1 MTTPVWVLLGF
12 SGWTLLILLLA
23 VGWYRW
29 SRIFTGRAAINA
41 FRADGTDGADW
52 YQRAT
57 RAHANC
63 LENLPVYTAIVV
75 ASLATGYRDPAF
87 DELAILLLAARIVQS
102 TIHVACTQTARVVAW
117 RFTFFSVQFACM
129 VAMGVMIAGG
139 AGRA

>member
-29 SRIFTGRAAINA
+29 SRILTGRAAINQ
-41 FRADGTDGADW
+41 FRADGADGADW

-63 LENLPVYTAIVV
+63 LENLPIYTALVV
-75 ASLATGYRDPAF
+75 AALATGFRAPAF
-87 DELAILLLAARIVQS
+87 DQLAVVLLAARVAQS
-102 TIHVACTQTARVVAW
+102 TLHIACRQTRRVVAW

-129 VAMGVMIAGG
+129 VAMGMLIAAG
-139 AGRA
+139 AGRG